1 MFRDFMQEDLQQTP
15 RQRAYLTRHKGAD
28 EVAETIRV
36 ARAEA
41 RFTQQQLA
49 IAMRHRG
56 AENISQQRISDWE
69 RGRSQPTVTELRL
82 FQALVNSRKIR
93 ELF

>member
-1 MFRDFMQEDLQQTP
+1 MQEDLQQFEFTA
-15 RQRAYLTRHKGAD
+15 RQRVYLERHKGAD
-28 EVAETIRV
+28 QVAETIRQ

-49 IAMRHRG
+49 IAMKHRG

-69 RGRSQPTVTELRL
+69 RGRAQPTVTELRL

-93 ELF
+93 DLF